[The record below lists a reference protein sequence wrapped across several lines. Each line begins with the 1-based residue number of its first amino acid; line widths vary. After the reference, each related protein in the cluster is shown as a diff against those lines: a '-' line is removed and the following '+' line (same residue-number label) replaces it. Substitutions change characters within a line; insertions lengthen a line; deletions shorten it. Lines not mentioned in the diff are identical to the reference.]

1 MTFLLTCK
9 EFLADLND
17 YLDGCCGVD
26 IRIKLEKHVTECPN
40 CWVVYD
46 TTKRT
51 LKVYKGMEP
60 QEIPETI
67 KSRLMAALE
76 RKMAAQQTKAKAA
89 DEAPKSF
96 PQGKGL

>member
-1 MTFLLTCK
+1 MTSLLTCK

-17 YLDGCCGVD
+17 YLDGCCGMD
-26 IRIKLEKHVTECPN
+26 IRMKLEKRVTECPN

-51 LKVYKGMEP
+51 LKVYKGMEA
-60 QEIPETI
+60 QEIPENI

-76 RKMAAQQTKAKAA
+76 KKQKTEGRIQKTE
-89 DEAPKSF
+89 DRS
-96 PQGKGL
+96 

>member
-26 IRIKLEKHVTECPN
+26 IRMKLEKHVTECPN

-60 QEIPETI
+60 QEIPEHI

-76 RKMAAQQTKAKAA
+76 QKMAAQQRKQQAEDASQ
-89 DEAPKSF
+89 KSSQ
-96 PQGKGL
+96 QGKGL